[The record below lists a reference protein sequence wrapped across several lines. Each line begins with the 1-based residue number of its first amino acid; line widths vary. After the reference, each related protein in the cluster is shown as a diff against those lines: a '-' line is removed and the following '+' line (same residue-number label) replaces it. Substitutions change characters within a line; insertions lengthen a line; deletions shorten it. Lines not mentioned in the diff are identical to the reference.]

1 MCLAVPGQIQSL
13 VASEEAPTTARVV
26 FGGMTTDVSL
36 AFTPEA
42 NVGDYVIVHA
52 GCAIA
57 LLDEA
62 EALET
67 LEAFRALGEGMASAE
82 PS

>member
-1 MCLAVPGQIQSL
+1 MCLAVPGQIQSI
-13 VASEEAPTTARVV
+13 VESKGAPTTARVV
-26 FGGMTTDVSL
+26 FGGMSTDVSL

-57 LLDEA
+57 LLDEV
-62 EALET
+62 EAIET
-67 LEAFRALGEGMASAE
+67 LEAFRALGESVASAE

>member
-1 MCLAVPGQIQSL
+1 MCLAVPGQIQSI
-13 VASEEAPTTARVV
+13 VESKDTPTTARVV
-26 FGGMTTDVSL
+26 FGGMTTEISL

-52 GCAIA
+52 GCSIA
-57 LLDEA
+57 LLDEV
-62 EALET
+62 EAIET
-67 LEAFRALGEGMASAE
+67 LEAFRALGESVASAE

>member
-1 MCLAVPGQIQSL
+1 
-13 VASEEAPTTARVV
+13 
-26 FGGMTTDVSL
+26 MTTDVSL

-57 LLDEA
+57 LLDQA

-67 LEAFRALGEGMASAE
+67 LEAFRALGEGATQAD
-82 PS
+82 PP

>member
-13 VASEEAPTTARVV
+13 VESPDAPSTARVI
-26 FGGMTTDVSL
+26 FGGMTMDVSL

-42 NVGDYVIVHA
+42 KVGDYVIVHA

-57 LLDEA
+57 MLHEA

-67 LEAFRALGEGMASAE
+67 LEAFRTLGEGLARAE

>member
-1 MCLAVPGQIQSL
+1 
-13 VASEEAPTTARVV
+13 
-26 FGGMTTDVSL
+26 MTTDVSL

-57 LLDEA
+57 LLDEV
-62 EALET
+62 EAIET
-67 LEAFRALGEGMASAE
+67 LEAFRALGENVASAE
-82 PS
+82 AS